1 MSLLAIGLLLAAAVL
16 HTTWNLLLKQAGE
29 KYMVTWWGAVIGSI
43 AFIPAIFW
51 LGIPSPS
58 VWHILI
64 ISAFFEIAY
73 YIVLAE
79 AYKDSD
85 FSLVYP
91 IGRGAAPALIAVWA
105 AIFLHEQFTS
115 GGLIGIVII
124 IAGLFIVG
132 GNDILQA
139 HGRPG
144 RRGILLALLLALLI
158 SVYSILD
165 GIAVKQTNA
174 LPYVV
179 MLFFCVPG
187 FTSPL
192 IFKLYG
198 WNKLRD
204 EFSAHGWILAA
215 IGVLT
220 IGAYSLAL
228 LAYSIS
234 PLGYAG
240 AIREVSVV
248 MAAYAGWQFL
258 GEKFGGMR
266 VIGAVIIFIGIMVI
280 ALWG

>member
-1 MSLLAIGLLLAAAVL
+1 MSLFAIGLLLAAAVL

-29 KYMVTWWGAVIGSI
+29 KYIAIWWSAIIG
-43 AFIPAIFW
+43 FLVFTPAIYF
-51 LGIPSPS
+51 LGFPSQT

-64 ISAFFEIAY
+64 ISALLEISY
-73 YIVLAE
+73 YIVLGE

-91 IGRGAAPALIAVWA
+91 LGRGAAPALIAVWA
-105 AIFLHEQFTS
+105 AIFLHERFTL
-115 GGLIGIVII
+115 GGLIGIIVIVI
-124 IAGLFIVG
+124 GLLIVG
-132 GNDILQA
+132 GGDIFQA
-139 HGRPG
+139 YSKPQL
-144 RRGILLALLLALLI
+144 RGILLALLLALLI
-158 SVYSILD
+158 SIYSILD
-165 GIAVKQTNA
+165 GIAVKQTSA

-179 MLFFCVPG
+179 VLFLCVPA

-198 WNKLRD
+198 WNKLKD
-204 EFSAHGWILAA
+204 ELSAHPLTLAA

-228 LAYSIS
+228 WAYSIS

-240 AIREVSVV
+240 SIREVSVV

-258 GEKFGGMR
+258 GEKFGGLR
-266 VIGAVIIFIGIMVI
+266 ILGAVIIFAGIMVI
-280 ALWG
+280 ALLG

>member
-1 MSLLAIGLLLAAAVL
+1 MSLPAIGLLLAAAVL
-16 HTTWNLLLKQAGE
+16 HTTWNLLLKRAGE
-29 KYMVTWWGAVIGSI
+29 KYMATWWGAVVGSL
-43 AFIPAIFW
+43 AFTPAIFW
-51 LGIPSPS
+51 LGFPSQPI
-58 VWHILI
+58 WHILI

-73 YIVLAE
+73 YVVLAE
-79 AYKDSD
+79 AYKESD

-91 IGRGAAPALIAVWA
+91 MGRGTAPALIAVWA
-105 AIFLHEQFTS
+105 AIFLHERFTF
-115 GGLIGIVII
+115 GGLIGIIII
-124 IAGLFIVG
+124 IAGLLIVG
-132 GNDILQA
+132 GSDILHA
-139 HGRPG
+139 HSRPNT
-144 RRGILLALLLALLI
+144 RGILLALLLAFLI

-165 GIAVKQTNA
+165 GVAVRQTNA

-179 MLFFCVPG
+179 VLFFCVPG

-192 IFKLYG
+192 IFKWYG
-198 WNKLRD
+198 WTRLRD
-204 EFSAHGWILAA
+204 EFSAHGWTLAA

-248 MAAYAGWQFL
+248 MAAFAGWQFL
-258 GEKFGGMR
+258 GEKFGGLR
-266 VIGAVIIFIGIMVI
+266 LIGAGIIFAGIMAI

>member
-1 MSLLAIGLLLAAAVL
+1 MSPFAIGLLLAAAVL
-16 HTTWNLLLKQAGE
+16 HTTWNLLLKLAGE
-29 KYMVTWWGAVIGSI
+29 KYIATWWSAIIGFLAFTPAV
-43 AFIPAIFW
+43 FW
-51 LGIPSPS
+51 LGFPSRS

-91 IGRGAAPALIAVWA
+91 MGRGTAPALIAVWA
-105 AIFLHEQFTS
+105 AIFLHERFTF
-115 GGLIGIVII
+115 GGLAGILII
-124 IAGLFIVG
+124 ITGLFIVG
-132 GNDILQA
+132 GSDILQA
-139 HGRPG
+139 RGKPNM
-144 RRGILLALLLALLI
+144 RGILLALLLALLI
-158 SVYSILD
+158 SVYSVLD

-179 MLFFCVPG
+179 VLFLCVPA
-187 FTSPL
+187 FTTPL

-198 WNKLRD
+198 WGKLRD
-204 EFSAHGWILAA
+204 EFLAHGWTLAA

-248 MAAYAGWQFL
+248 IAAYAGWQFL
-258 GEKFGGMR
+258 GEKFGGLR
-266 VIGAVIIFIGIMVI
+266 VTGALIIFAGIMVI

>member
-1 MSLLAIGLLLAAAVL
+1 MSLFAIGLLLVAAVL

-29 KYMVTWWGAVIGSI
+29 KYMATWWASIIGSLV
-43 AFIPAIFW
+43 FLPAIFT
-51 LGIPSPS
+51 LGFPSKS
-58 VWHILI
+58 IWHILV

-79 AYKDSD
+79 GYRDSD
-85 FSLVYP
+85 FSLIYP
-91 IGRGAAPALIAVWA
+91 MGRGAAPALIAIWSAV
-105 AIFLHEQFTS
+105 FLGERFTL
-115 GGLIGIVII
+115 GGLFGIIIIVI
-124 IAGLFIVG
+124 GLLIVG
-132 GNDILQA
+132 GSSIFQTHA
-139 HGRPG
+139 KPHT
-144 RRGILLALLLALLI
+144 RGILLALLLAFLI
-158 SVYSILD
+158 SIYSILD
-165 GIAVKQTNA
+165 GVAVKQTNA

-179 MLFFCVPG
+179 VLFMCVPG

-192 IFKLYG
+192 IFRFYG

-204 EFSAHGWILAA
+204 EFTSHGWTLAA

-228 LAYSIS
+228 WAYSIS

-258 GEKFGGMR
+258 GEKFGGWR
-266 VIGAVIIFIGIMVI
+266 IFGAVVIFIGIMVI
-280 ALWG
+280 ALLG